1 MKKEILKDY
10 LLNGKI
16 DIDRLLDNFYGYVYI
31 VVKNGISIY
40 LKDEDIEEIISDVF
54 IAVWKNSKVLSNTID
69 IKAYL
74 SGTAK
79 NIIKNKYRKNEINF
93 SIFDYEEK
101 LIDNNNLEKQAE
113 ENEQNIIIKDTLQTL
128 KKEEYAV
135 FIMFYYENRTVKEI
149 AEYLNCTIGKVK
161 IILHRVRKRIRKK
174 QVRGVEPP
182 SPAWEA
188 NNLKEKIRKNVK
200 EEIAISNI
208 RKEFDMKTSKN
219 KKLVYAISSVC
230 AVFVL
235 GVGIFLGT
243 NQLNNDLF
251 QEGTLEIG
259 KAKESLDIELNINIL
274 NDIAMMSLDV
284 DTKTIELEQLPK
296 EFMFIENLLI
306 PEEYEFENS
315 YTVYTRENREIAE
328 YNKLH
333 DYILNYKKDDL
344 NNIKIAFSKLESPIR
359 DYYIQG
365 GDKISKIGDVELKI
379 SQWEEMYIV
388 TFEYKEIYFDIETTG
403 ITKEQLVNLLE
414 SLINNITNIDKVTEE
429 KVTV

>member
-149 AEYLNCTIGKVK
+149 AEYLNCTIWKVK
-161 IILHRVRKRIRKK
+161 IILHRVRKRIRK
-174 QVRGVEPP
+174 
-182 SPAWEA
+182 
-188 NNLKEKIRKNVK
+188 NLE
-200 EEIAISNI
+200 
-208 RKEFDMKTSKN
+208 D
-219 KKLVYAISSVC
+219 
-230 AVFVL
+230 
-235 GVGIFLGT
+235 
-243 NQLNNDLF
+243 
-251 QEGTLEIG
+251 
-259 KAKESLDIELNINIL
+259 
-274 NDIAMMSLDV
+274 
-284 DTKTIELEQLPK
+284 
-296 EFMFIENLLI
+296 
-306 PEEYEFENS
+306 
-315 YTVYTRENREIAE
+315 
-328 YNKLH
+328 
-333 DYILNYKKDDL
+333 
-344 NNIKIAFSKLESPIR
+344 
-359 DYYIQG
+359 G
-365 GDKISKIGDVELKI
+365 GYGYGS
-379 SQWEEMYIV
+379 
-388 TFEYKEIYFDIETTG
+388 
-403 ITKEQLVNLLE
+403 
-414 SLINNITNIDKVTEE
+414 
-429 KVTV
+429 